1 MIAFVRHSGFLL
13 LSSFDIR
20 ASSSPIP
27 FKVPKSL
34 DLFGEMRFN
43 SALMSEREGSK
54 ASLAEFDRLQKKL
67 VPLWKSIEQ
76 FNQDPQTIVVVPSMS
91 IDAIDSGAVMQAYE
105 ERFLFLLLL
114 LRQPRA
120 RLVYVTSQTILPSII
135 DYYLDLLPGV
145 IPSHARQRL
154 FLPTPMDGS
163 VRPLS
168 DKLLERPRLIE
179 RIRSLIMDPNRAHL
193 VPFNTTNREKE
204 LALRLGIPMYGADPK
219 FFPLGTKSGCRTIF
233 SEENVPHPLGRENIG
248 SKEEL
253 IDAIAEMRATKPSI
267 KQVMVKLNEGVSGEG
282 NAVIDLADLPAP
294 GDSKEQA
301 MLDER
306 LRAMTFELEGVTY
319 ESYLKKLQERKG
331 VVEERIMGEEFRS
344 PSVQLR
350 VTPLGKV
357 ELLST
362 HDQLLGGPSGQSY
375 LGCVFPADTVYA
387 SLITREAAQVGR
399 RLAKEGVIGRFAIDF
414 VVVRS
419 KNGKWEPQ
427 AIEINLR
434 KGGTTHPFLTLQ
446 FLTDGTYN
454 PETGI
459 FTAPN
464 GQQKFF
470 VASDHVESPRYRTL
484 TPDDLFDI
492 VVRHNLHFDQTRQT
506 GVVFHMMSAL
516 GELGRTG
523 LTAVGNSHEDAKATY
538 DRAVAVLDEET
549 SGDAAA

>member
-1 MIAFVRHSGFLL
+1 
-13 LSSFDIR
+13 
-20 ASSSPIP
+20 
-27 FKVPKSL
+27 
-34 DLFGEMRFN
+34 
-43 SALMSEREGSK
+43 
-54 ASLAEFDRLQKKL
+54 
-67 VPLWKSIEQ
+67 VPLWKSIER

-91 IDAIDSGAVMQAYE
+91 IDAIDSGAVIQAYE

-120 RLVYVTSQTILPSII
+120 RLIYVTSRTILPSII

-154 FLPTPMDGS
+154 FLPSPMDGS
-163 VRPLS
+163 ARPLS
-168 DKLLERPRLIE
+168 EKLLERPRLIE
-179 RIRSLIMDPNRAHL
+179 RIRSLIMDPDRAHL

-204 LALRLGIPMYGADPK
+204 LALRIGIPMYGADPK
-219 FFPLGTKSGCRTIF
+219 FFPLGTKSGCRKIF
-233 SEENVPHPLGRENIG
+233 SEENVPHPVGRENIG
-248 SKEEL
+248 SKEDL
-253 IDAIAEMRATKPSI
+253 INAIVDMRVAKPGI
-267 KQVMVKLNEGVSGEG
+267 KQVMVKLDEGVSGEG
-282 NAVIDLADLPAP
+282 NAVIDLRGLP
-294 GDSKEQA
+294 SLVVKS
-301 MLDER
+301 MLDEC
-306 LRAMTFELEGVTY
+306 LRAMKFESQEVTY
-319 ESYLKKLQERKG
+319 ESYMKKLQERKG

-362 HDQLLGGPSGQSY
+362 HDQLLGGPTGQSY
-375 LGCVFPADTVYA
+375 LGCVFPADTAYA
-387 SLITREAAQVGR
+387 SLITHEAAKVGR
-399 RLAKEGVIGRFAIDF
+399 RLAKEGVIGRFALDF
-414 VVVRS
+414 VTVRA
-419 KNGKWEPQ
+419 KNGTWEPY

-446 FLTDGTYN
+446 FLTDGTYDT
-454 PETGI
+454 ETGI

-470 VASDHVESPRYRTL
+470 IASDHVESPRYRTL

-538 DRAVAVLDEET
+538 ERALAVLDEET
-549 SGDAAA
+549 RTATSAT